1 MRNIFCT
8 LSEALSDQITVLLQ
22 RMSSGT
28 KPIWACAFI
37 LLCFV
42 HTKEGEVVLAPALD
56 NVTHNRPEIHLAS
69 VRRVYSTQH

>member
-1 MRNIFCT
+1 
-8 LSEALSDQITVLLQ
+8 
-22 RMSSGT
+22 MSSGT